1 MFHKQTSRPLFW
13 GLVVLGTLSC
23 VPVMAQETVK
33 NASNNASTNA
43 PLSQPSAFEA
53 IDQVAKTNAFW
64 SETSIG
70 EDAKNIFV
78 IDRDEARIQRRSERF
93 ETVYLD
99 LMKQQNEAGS
109 IMRTQDISNLYDT
122 SLIELQK

>member
-1 MFHKQTSRPLFW
+1 MFRKQASRPLFW
-13 GLVVLGTLSC
+13 GLVALGALSC
-23 VPVMAQETVK
+23 VPVMAQDPVN
-33 NASNNASTNA
+33 NASNNT

-64 SETSIG
+64 PETSIG

-78 IDRDEARIQRRSERF
+78 IDRDEARIQRRAQRF